1 MNIEIVYA
9 LPNEQ
14 LVHELDLPD
23 GAVVRDAVLASRLTE
38 KFREL
43 KVDETPVGIYGVRVS
58 YDDKLQHGDRVE
70 LYRPLLIDPMNAR
83 RARAKA
89 QQNKRTGTE
98 D

>member
-9 LPNEQ
+9 LSNEQ
-14 LVHELDLPD
+14 LVHELDLPE

-38 KFREL
+38 KFGEL

-89 QQNKRTGTE
+89 QQNKQT
-98 D
+98 